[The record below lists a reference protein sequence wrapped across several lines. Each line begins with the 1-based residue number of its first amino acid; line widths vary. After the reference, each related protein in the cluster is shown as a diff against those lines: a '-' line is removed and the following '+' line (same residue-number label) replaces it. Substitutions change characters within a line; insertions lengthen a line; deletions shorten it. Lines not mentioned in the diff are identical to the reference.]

1 MTMEGAPSREQ
12 LNELVNSLCE
22 LQGRIL
28 SVVGPPKHY
37 QQSLAASVEPL
48 KTPIYIL
55 RQLLGYGDFPQS
67 RVQHQWLAS
76 FRTSPSNYLS
86 ECITQIRNGDIPV
99 DDLNL
104 RRSLINFYSEL
115 IENYEI

>member
-1 MTMEGAPSREQ
+1 MEGAPSREQ

-37 QQSLAASVEPL
+37 QQSLAANVEPL

-76 FRTSPSNYLS
+76 YKTSPSDYLS
-86 ECITQIRNGDIPV
+86 ECISQIKNGDIPV
-99 DDLNL
+99 DDLDL
-104 RRSLINFYSEL
+104 RRSLIDFYSEL
-115 IENYEI
+115 QEIYDI

>member
-1 MTMEGAPSREQ
+1 MTEVPSRER
-12 LNELVNSLCE
+12 LNDLVNSLSE

-48 KTPIYIL
+48 KTPIYVL
-55 RQLLGYGDFPQS
+55 RQLLGYADFPQS
-67 RVQHQWLAS
+67 RAQHQWLAS
-76 FRTSPSNYLS
+76 FKASPPDYLS
-86 ECITQIRNGDIPV
+86 ECIVQIKNGDILI

-104 RRSLINFYSEL
+104 RRSLIDFYSEL
-115 IENYEI
+115 QEQFER